1 MYFNANDVLSNSDG
15 KNVTDSY
22 ECTGNESHYEECQ
35 STKVSR
41 RKEVTDK
48 VSGIFCGGSP
58 PING

>member
-1 MYFNANDVLSNSDG
+1 M
-15 KNVTDSY
+15 TDSY

-48 VSGIFCGGSP
+48 VSGIFCGDTL